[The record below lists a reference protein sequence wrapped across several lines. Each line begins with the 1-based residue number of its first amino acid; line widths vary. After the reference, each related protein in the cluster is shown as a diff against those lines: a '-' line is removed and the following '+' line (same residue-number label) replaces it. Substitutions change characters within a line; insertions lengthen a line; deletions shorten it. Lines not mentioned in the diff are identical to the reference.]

1 MCEMFCKDSVDKT
14 EEGEAPAPPPPPLVD
29 PGTRLLYSALDRVL
43 PDNMLPPEPNYKN
56 IKLLGTK
63 MDTNKDSTARKIDQ
77 SVAATPKD
85 ERFLQVKI
93 KTPQPPQNQNLQD
106 IHRNNTTLEFRNLD
120 LYNKTGKQP
129 KLMPPEPATPRLSP
143 MKNYTKLPSKSPS
156 ARSSRKDDLR
166 F

>member
-120 LYNKTGKQP
+120 PYNKTGKQP

-156 ARSSRKDDLR
+156 ARSSRKDDLH